1 MSNAQLLRNEYD
13 IIFAGGGTTACVA
26 AGRLAQ
32 TCPSLK
38 ILVLEAGPHT
48 KDMID
53 HVQPGRYIRHIAPG
67 SNTTTLHVSRP
78 SASVDGRNIFVH
90 TARCVG
96 GGSAVNWLMYNRA
109 SASDYDDWEIEHDN
123 PGWGS
128 KDIIPLLCKA
138 ETYQVNPNLPT
149 HGYSG
154 PLKVSLG
161 GHYDISAQ
169 QFLEFGPK
177 IEKDR
182 PYSKEY
188 NSMHADSLNVFSCIR
203 WIDEK
208 TGKRQDVAHNFIY
221 NQPENK
227 NLEVVDGCRV
237 KRVIFDNKRA
247 VGVEFCNDKFIRP
260 DADSAFR
267 TVRASRLIVISAG
280 TLGSPAIL
288 ERSGIG
294 ATDHLKK
301 LGIPQIVDLPGVGEN
316 YQDHL
321 LVGAAYFADPIIETY
336 DSLVKDD
343 PDDMKS
349 NWFYDAI
356 FTCYS
361 SGVDA
366 AIKLRPREDELHEL
380 GPEFQ
385 LRWKEFFANKP
396 DKPIVWMKGSPRL
409 PVTDLSKQLELPPT
423 KFVTGGYFAGYPECR
438 GKVHIDSDDVYAP
451 LDFETGFMTK
461 MSDIAILRWA
471 YKHSREIM
479 RRLPIYRGAV
489 PQSHPQFPDG
499 SGAVTTTE
507 TNPVPISAPKIAY
520 TAEDDSAIDDY
531 HRLSTTWHSVSLLPR
546 TCTPI
551 KDNYTSKL
559 GTCAMKPRERG
570 GVVDPTLSVYGV
582 EGLKV
587 ADVSIPP
594 SNVNANTYS
603 TAIAIGEKAA
613 LLIAQE
619 LDIH

>member
-188 NSMHADSLNVFSCIR
+188 NSMHADSLNVFSR
-203 WIDEK
+203 VPKWIDEK

-221 NQPENK
+221 NQQENK

-267 TVRASRLIVISAG
+267 TVRASRLTVVSA
-280 TLGSPAIL
+280 
-288 ERSGIG
+288 
-294 ATDHLKK
+294 DHLKK
-301 LGIPQIVDLPGVGEN
+301 LGIPQIVDLPGVGES

-321 LVGAAYFADPIIETY
+321 LAGPAYFADPIIKTY

-343 PDDMKS
+343 PNDMKS
-349 NWFYDAI
+349 N
-356 FTCYS
+356 
-361 SGVDA
+361 GVDA

-531 HRLSTTWHSVSLLPR
+531 HRRTVSTTWHS
-546 TCTPI
+546 
-551 KDNYTSKL
+551 L